1 MAFPDQSRFQPF
13 YGPEGRMTL
22 VDRALEAV
30 AKGAISIGLR
40 FPKYAVVASMVRPV
54 RKLLQPADKVFRVD
68 EHIGVTGS
76 GYISDLYKLV
86 DQMRIEAQRHRIA
99 YGTPIDIGSL
109 VENISQYFHSYTIYP
124 VRPQGI
130 SVIVAGA
137 DKLGVHLYQV
147 DPSGTA
153 FRGEAFAVGQ
163 GADRAVEELEQ
174 SYREDMTLEES
185 LSLIHGVVKDVGAA
199 EPLIQ
204 YGYVDADGGKFE
216 KKNHL
221 GA

>member
-1 MAFPDQSRFQPF
+1 MAADQYRFQVF

-30 AKGAISIGLR
+30 SKGAISLGLR
-40 FPKYAVVASMVRPV
+40 FSSYAVVASMVRPV
-54 RKLLQPADKVFRVD
+54 RKLIQPSEKVFKVD

-86 DQMRIEAQRHRIA
+86 DQMRLEAQRHRLT

-109 VENISQYFHSYTIYP
+109 VESVSQYLHNYTIYP
-124 VRPQGI
+124 VRPQGVSAI
-130 SVIVAGA
+130 IAGV

-153 FRGEAFAVGQ
+153 FRGQGFAVGM
-163 GADRAVEELEQ
+163 GAEEAVEQLE
-174 SYREDMTLEES
+174 SDYREEMKLDEA
-185 LSLIHGVVKDVGAA
+185 LSLIQDVVKKVAGV

-204 YGYVDADGGKFE
+204 YGYVDLAGRRFE

-221 GA
+221 GG